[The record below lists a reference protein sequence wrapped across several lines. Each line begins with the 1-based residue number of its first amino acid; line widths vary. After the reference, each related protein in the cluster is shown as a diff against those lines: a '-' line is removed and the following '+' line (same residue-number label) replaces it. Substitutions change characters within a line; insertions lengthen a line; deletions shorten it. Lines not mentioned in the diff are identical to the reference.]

1 MIPQEFIRL
10 KRDGKNLDPDALR
23 EFVRGVTDDTI
34 NDAQI
39 SAFCMAALLK
49 GLTIPET
56 AHLTRAMAES
66 GAILKWHD
74 LDGAVIDKH
83 STGGVGDKVSLM
95 LAPIAAACGL
105 YVPMIAGRGLGHTG
119 GTIDKLDSIAGYKT
133 NLPLETFQKIVCEL
147 GCAIIGQTSQLAPAD
162 RRIYAVRD
170 VTATVESVPL
180 ITASILSKK
189 LAAGLQGLVMDIK
202 LGNGAFMQDMTK
214 ARELAVSLETV
225 AQAANLPLTPVI
237 TDMNQVLGHS
247 AGNAVEVIEAVEYLN
262 GKHREARLHEV
273 TITLA
278 AHMLVA
284 GNKAQNFA
292 AGKRLAE
299 EALSSERALEIFEKM
314 IVAQGGSLKSIPMAP
329 VIIDIKA
336 PQSGYL
342 SAMRTRDIGIL
353 LVKLKAGRAGV
364 NDTIDHVVGLT
375 EIAPVGTS
383 CEAGKTI
390 LAKLHLRDKASAE
403 FAASSYLQCLE
414 FSDAK
419 PEERPVIL

>member
-1 MIPQEFIRL
+1 
-10 KRDGKNLDPDALR
+10 
-23 EFVRGVTDDTI
+23 
-34 NDAQI
+34 
-39 SAFCMAALLK
+39 
-49 GLTIPET
+49 
-56 AHLTRAMAES
+56 
-66 GAILKWHD
+66 
-74 LDGAVIDKH
+74 
-83 STGGVGDKVSLM
+83 
-95 LAPIAAACGL
+95 
-105 YVPMIAGRGLGHTG
+105 
-119 GTIDKLDSIAGYKT
+119 
-133 NLPLETFQKIVCEL
+133 
-147 GCAIIGQTSQLAPAD
+147 
-162 RRIYAVRD
+162 
-170 VTATVESVPL
+170 
-180 ITASILSKK
+180 
-189 LAAGLQGLVMDIK
+189 
-202 LGNGAFMQDMTK
+202 
-214 ARELAVSLETV
+214 
-225 AQAANLPLTPVI
+225 
-237 TDMNQVLGHS
+237 
-247 AGNAVEVIEAVEYLN
+247 
-262 GKHREARLHEV
+262 LHEV